1 VELINSLLGGF
12 ATALTPANLLYAGI
26 GVLLGT
32 AIGVLPGIGPA
43 LTISLLLPLTF
54 KLDPVGA
61 FIMFGGIYYGAM
73 YGGSTTSI
81 LVNAPG
87 ESASVVTALDGYQMA
102 KKGRAGAALATSAIG
117 SFVAGTLATI
127 GLMVFATI
135 LVEQAVKL
143 GPPEL
148 FAIMIVALSAVT
160 SLSGT
165 SVPKSVFATLLGLG
179 LGLIGLDNQTGQLRL
194 TYGINELEE
203 GIDVVLGAIG
213 LFALSEV
220 FWYAATLRSQDE
232 HRETIKGPVWMTRNE
247 FRRSVPS
254 WLRGSGIGFFIGAL
268 PGAGATIAS
277 FISYAIEKRVSK
289 HKAEFGKGAIEG
301 AAGPEAANNAAA
313 GGHLV
318 PLLGLGIPGSGT
330 TAVMLAAF
338 QIYGLQPGP
347 LLFNTRPDLVWGL
360 IASLYIANV
369 MLLVLNLPL
378 VGIWVKLLDIPK
390 PLLFAGITVI
400 SAIGV
405 YSLNRNAFDLVVVF
419 VLGVIGLRLSA
430 RSGDPGHRAR
440 SAHRQQPS
448 TRNDPDRRKHR
459 RDADPPGYG
468 GHPRDRHRLP
478 RASLRPPPL
487 RSGSGPHRSGDAHR
501 DGGRL
506 DLDQA
511 PVGRVLDLELRKMRE
526 SLGPKVREHDPLRF
540 ELLSVRHHLGIRDV
554 RRVVAVEERRLADKE
569 VGPLGDGDE
578 VLGEAG
584 VAGVCDELSRDLNP
598 QAVGL
603 RKPNVTHGQRGH
615 ARAAELRR
623 LGAEHDRAQ
632 WKSECGRPEEVW
644 KERLL
649 LRAEALVQRWWPSD
663 NEGLLATGEMLL
675 EYEESDAAEVV
686 AVKMRDR
693 DGVDRRRVDVLLDRG

>member
-289 HKAEFGKGAIEG
+289 HRAEFGKGAIEG
-301 AAGPEAANNAAA
+301 VAGPEAANNAAA

-360 IASLYIANV
+360 NASLYIANV

-419 VLGVIGLRLSA
+419 VLGVIGFVMKRYDYPLGPVILGIVLGPLIDNNLRRGMIMTDGNIVAMLTRPA
-430 RSGDPGHRAR
+430 TAVILGIALVFLVLPFAIRLYGRAR
-440 SAHRQQPS
+440 
-448 TRNDPDRRKHR
+448 
-459 RDADPPGYG
+459 
-468 GHPRDRHRLP
+468 
-478 RASLRPPPL
+478 
-487 RSGSGPHRSGDAHR
+487 
-501 DGGRL
+501 GRT
-506 DLDQA
+506 DLA
-511 PVGRVLDLELRKMRE
+511 MLTE
-526 SLGPKVREHDPLRF
+526 S
-540 ELLSVRHHLGIRDV
+540 
-554 RRVVAVEERRLADKE
+554 
-569 VGPLGDGDE
+569 
-578 VLGEAG
+578 
-584 VAGVCDELSRDLNP
+584 
-598 QAVGL
+598 
-603 RKPNVTHGQRGH
+603 
-615 ARAAELRR
+615 
-623 LGAEHDRAQ
+623 
-632 WKSECGRPEEVW
+632 
-644 KERLL
+644 
-649 LRAEALVQRWWPSD
+649 
-663 NEGLLATGEMLL
+663 
-675 EYEESDAAEVV
+675 EVV
-686 AVKMRDR
+686 
-693 DGVDRRRVDVLLDRG
+693 